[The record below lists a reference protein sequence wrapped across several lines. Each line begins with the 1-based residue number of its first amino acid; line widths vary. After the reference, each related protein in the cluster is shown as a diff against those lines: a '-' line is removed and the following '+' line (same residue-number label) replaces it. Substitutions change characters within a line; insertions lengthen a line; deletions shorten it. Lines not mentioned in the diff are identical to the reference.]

1 MFWGLYMRRMW
12 NCIFFNMEVF
22 VTKTQKYCSYIF
34 HGIISLN
41 TGDTLDYSNSLIFSW
56 TQPVFDVLSSLID
69 GLRSLVILK
78 GQIFAGLF
86 FRFWALIH
94 SEYQADFEAN
104 SADFLHIAQNF
115 WMVLPKIAKTEL
127 TRQNFWPNLAKENYL
142 DRIAEKITLT
152 FWHRWV
158 RGCFQYFSFLDSL
171 LFIHLMTCLNAGGL

>member
-69 GLRSLVILK
+69 GLRSLMILK
-78 GQIFAGLF
+78 GQVFAGLF

-104 SADFLHIAQNF
+104 SADFLRIAQNF
-115 WMVLPKIAKTEL
+115 WMFLPKIVKTEL
-127 TRQNFWPNLAKENYL
+127 TL
-142 DRIAEKITLT
+142 DKFFDPTWQKKIILT
-152 FWHRWV
+152 E
-158 RGCFQYFSFLDSL
+158 SL
-171 LFIHLMTCLNAGGL
+171 KK